1 MGSAMLREGGRG
13 DVRVYRQIRGADG
26 KWKTAPKGARRVDR
40 WRVSQMV
47 WPMGDRKP
55 REVSRFGTVR
65 EHAERDLRNAVEAV
79 MGDRSRDGITGDSS
93 LAEAVEAYRE
103 TVLVTLKS
111 STRDE
116 YARDLD
122 RELLGSA
129 ILNRKLSV
137 LDKAVLTRELQRI
150 GREHGHCAR
159 HVKAILS
166 GAFDLSSIANPVR
179 SISARAL
186 QLPDPKDVT
195 PLTVEQRD
203 HVILTARSR
212 AKFPG
217 KGSKEVTR
225 VKLQAVYELV
235 VVGFSVG
242 LRIGEVL
249 ALLWEDV
256 DLEAGVLDVHDGG
269 SDGSTKTR
277 AGTRQVPMTPDLR
290 KVLLARRERMGGT
303 GYVFGSP
310 ADQLKPWDA
319 SNVQDDMADLREASK
334 IAGFH
339 YHVCRHTF
347 AVMCL
352 RNGVDVYSLAQT
364 LGHAD
369 PSVTLRTYSRFVP
382 KRDLSHVVAGIPG
395 MAL

>member
-1 MGSAMLREGGRG
+1 MSGSMLREGGRG
-13 DVRVYRQIRGADG
+13 AVRVYRQIRGADG
-26 KWKTAPKGARRVDR
+26 KWKTAPKGARRIDR

-47 WPMGDRKP
+47 WPMGDSKP

-65 EHAERDLRNAVEAV
+65 EHAERDLRVAVEAV

-93 LAEAVEAYRE
+93 LADAIKAYRE

-116 YARDLD
+116 YTRDLD
-122 RELLGSA
+122 RRLLDSA

-137 LDKAVLTRELQRI
+137 LDKSILTRELQRI
-150 GREHGHCAR
+150 GMNHGHCAR

-166 GAFDLSSIANPVR
+166 GAFDLSSVANPVR

-186 QLPDPKDVT
+186 QLPDRRDVV
-195 PLTVEQRD
+195 PLTVGQRD
-203 HVILTARSR
+203 QVIVTARSR
-212 AKFPG
+212 ATFTR
-217 KGSKEVTR
+217 KGTKEVTR

-249 ALLWEDV
+249 ALRWEDV
-256 DLEAGVLDVHDGG
+256 DFGAGVMDVHDGG
-269 SDGSTKTR
+269 SDGTTKTQ
-277 AGTRQVPMTPDLR
+277 AGTRQVPMTSDLR
-290 KVLLARRERMGGT
+290 KVLQARRDRMGGV

-310 ADQLKPWDA
+310 ADQMKPWDA
-319 SNVQDDMADLREASK
+319 SNVQDDMADLREASG
-334 IAGFH
+334 IEGFH

-352 RNGVDVYSLAQT
+352 SNGVDVYSLAQT

-382 KRDLSHVVAGIPG
+382 KRDLSHVVVGIPR